1 MNESKFKI
9 GQAVITKH
17 GKGVI
22 DNYELAN
29 DAYPKQEP
37 RMILTG
43 RYGVKLDDGHTWA
56 IKGKIAYYYTD
67 EIQAI

>member
-1 MNESKFKI
+1 MESKFKI
-9 GQAVITKH
+9 GQAVATKH

-22 DNYELAN
+22 DNYELVN
-29 DAYPKQEP
+29 DASVGRTPV
-37 RMILTG
+37 MVLSG
-43 RYGVKLDDGHTWA
+43 RYGVKLDEGHTWA